1 MSPSGRNRA
10 PEQTAAAGASRRRGP
25 GRGLPRLSVR
35 LPSASLFSLR
45 RWKARLRGWRR
56 RRVSLRKR
64 LRISIIALVTVMVT
78 VQFLATLRVTA
89 EADFRQA
96 LERSESIA
104 SQVSNLLADRL
115 AQALRLADPPPSD
128 LDATVEFWTRTV
140 EQDPSIQDLLSRL
153 LATTDVV
160 VEIQVCDRMGRILA
174 SSNPSSSRLT
184 YRSLPDF
191 AQWNVRPL
199 WDRLFEVMASTREYC
214 VTVPL
219 GIQGMDRPL
228 FTIRVL
234 LSSVLLR
241 NALMPQVNSLALTSA
256 LSLLAAMMLA
266 VLFSNMVLRAL
277 NRLAERIDY
286 LTAGDFAS
294 AAAATGRE
302 SEEIAAVSSKLNL
315 LSEQFRDAL
324 QLRGNLNQL
333 LASLE
338 AAVLMFDPDRRLVL
352 AGQPAERILGRRRED
367 LIGRELSEIFPP
379 ETGLGA
385 AIEAALDRRTPFR
398 DRPAIIERPG
408 LPPARLLVSVEL
420 LENLPGLHQ
429 LGTLIT
435 LRDIESRRRLQS
447 QIDVS
452 TRLTAIGRLTG
463 GVAHEIKNPLN
474 AIALHLEILKAKLAG
489 ADAVGPELDVIER
502 EIGRLDRV
510 VKTFLDFT
518 RPVELK
524 LRAVD
529 LAELVREV
537 IALVTPEANKV
548 GVRIEFETDSAPVP
562 VEADHDLLKQAVL
575 NVVMNGIEAMPDG
588 GALRL
593 ELRRGDDEHELSIA
607 DQGPGIPED
616 LRDKIFNLYFTTKP
630 GGTGIGLAMTFRVVH
645 LHNGTIDF
653 SSELGKGTTFRIRVP
668 AADGV
673 EVKEP
678 AEEPSSASQPKMERA

>member
-1 MSPSGRNRA
+1 
-10 PEQTAAAGASRRRGP
+10 
-25 GRGLPRLSVR
+25 
-35 LPSASLFSLR
+35 
-45 RWKARLRGWRR
+45 
-56 RRVSLRKR
+56 
-64 LRISIIALVTVMVT
+64 MVT

-96 LERSESIA
+96 LQRSESIA

-115 AQALRLADPPPSD
+115 AQEVRLADPPPAD
-128 LDATVEFWTRTV
+128 LDATIELWTRAV
-140 EQDPSIQDLLSRL
+140 ASDPSISELLARL
-153 LATTDVV
+153 LATADVA
-160 VEIQVCDRMGRILA
+160 VEIQVCDRLGRILA
-174 SSNPSSSRLT
+174 SSNPSSARLT

-219 GIQGMDRPL
+219 GIQGMERPL
-228 FTIRVL
+228 FTIRVII
-234 LSSVLLR
+234 SSVLLR

-294 AAAATGRE
+294 ATATSGRE

-352 AGQPAERILGRRRED
+352 AGQPAERILGRRREEM
-367 LIGRELSEIFPP
+367 IGRELSEIFPP
-379 ETGLGA
+379 DTGLGA
-385 AIEAALDRRTPFR
+385 AIEAALERRTPFR

-435 LRDIESRRRLQS
+435 LRDVESRRRLQS

-489 ADAVGPELDVIER
+489 VNTVSPELDVIER

-524 LRAVD
+524 LSSVNFT
-529 LAELVREV
+529 ELVREV
-537 IALVTPEANKV
+537 TVLVTPEAKKA
-548 GVRIEFETDSAPVP
+548 GVQIDFQADGGPTM
-562 VEADHDLLKQAVL
+562 VEADQDLLKQAVL
-575 NVVMNGIEAMPDG
+575 NVVMNGIEAMPKG
-588 GALRL
+588 GRL
-593 ELRRGDDEHELSIA
+593 ELRLRRGSEDHELLVT
-607 DQGPGIPED
+607 DQGPGIPEE

-630 GGTGIGLAMTFRVVH
+630 GGTGIGLAMTFRVIH

-653 SSELGKGTTFRIRVP
+653 TSEVGRGTTFRIRVP
-668 AADGV
+668 AAE
-673 EVKEP
+673 EVTAQEP
-678 AEEPSSASQPKMERA
+678 ADRAASTEQPRMERA

>member
-1 MSPSGRNRA
+1 MSPSGRDRA
-10 PEQTAAAGASRRRGP
+10 PKPAASSRTARLSFS
-25 GRGLPRLSVR
+25 RGLPRVRIR
-35 LPSASLFSLR
+35 LPSALFSPR
-45 RWKARLRGWRR
+45 RWKARFRGWRR

-104 SQVSNLLADRL
+104 AQVSALLADRL
-115 AQALRLADPPPSD
+115 AQAVRLAESPPAD
-128 LDATVEFWTRTV
+128 LEATVEFWTRTV
-140 EQDPSIQDLLSRL
+140 ETDPGIPELLARL

-160 VEIQVCDRMGRILA
+160 VEIQVCDRLGRILA

-219 GIQGMDRPL
+219 GVQGMDRPL

-256 LSLLAAMMLA
+256 LSLLAAVLLA

-294 AAAATGRE
+294 AAATGGRE

-352 AGQPAERILGRRRED
+352 AGPPAERILGRRREEM
-367 LIGRELSEIFPP
+367 IGRELSEIFPP
-379 ETGLGA
+379 DTGLGA
-385 AIEAALDRRTPFR
+385 AIEAALDRRMPFR

-408 LPPARLLVSVEL
+408 LPPAHLLVSVEL

-435 LRDIESRRRLQS
+435 LRDVESRRRLQS

-489 ADAVGPELDVIER
+489 VDAVGPELDVIER

-524 LRAVD
+524 LRPID

-537 IALVTPEANKV
+537 IALVTPEAGKT
-548 GVRIEFETDSAPVP
+548 GVRIQFQAPSGRAF

-575 NVVMNGIEAMPDG
+575 NVVMNGIEAMPKG
-588 GALRL
+588 GRLRL
-593 ELRRGDDEHELSIA
+593 ELRRGGEDHELVIA
-607 DQGPGIPED
+607 DEGPGIPEE
-616 LRDKIFNLYFTTKP
+616 LREKIFNLYFTTKP
-630 GGTGIGLAMTFRVVH
+630 GGTGIGLAMTFRVIH

-653 SSELGKGTTFRIRVP
+653 TSEPGRGATFCIRVP
-668 AADGV
+668 ATEAV
-673 EVKEP
+673 E
-678 AEEPSSASQPKMERA
+678 AEEPGRESSPASQPRMERA

>member
-1 MSPSGRNRA
+1 MGSWF
-10 PEQTAAAGASRRRGP
+10 
-25 GRGLPRLSVR
+25 PRVRIR
-35 LPSASLFSLR
+35 LPAAVDFSPR
-45 RWKARLRGWRR
+45 RWKARFRSWRR

-89 EADFRQA
+89 EADFHQA
-96 LERSESIA
+96 LDRSQSIA
-104 SQVSNLLADRL
+104 AQVSALLADRL
-115 AQALRLADPPPSD
+115 AQAVRLAESPPAD
-128 LDATVEFWTRTV
+128 LDATVAFWTRALET
-140 EQDPSIQDLLSRL
+140 DPGIPDLLARL

-160 VEIQVCDRMGRILA
+160 VEIQVCDRLGRILA

-219 GIQGMDRPL
+219 GVQGMEHPL
-228 FTIRVL
+228 FTVRVL

-294 AAAATGRE
+294 AAAASGRE

-352 AGQPAERILGRRRED
+352 AGQPAERILGRKRED
-367 LIGRELSEIFPP
+367 MIGRELSEIFPP
-379 ETGLGA
+379 DTGLGA
-385 AIEAALDRRTPFR
+385 AIDAALDRRTPFR

-435 LRDIESRRRLQS
+435 LRDVESRRRLQN

-489 ADAVGPELDVIER
+489 VDAVGPELDVIER

-524 LRAVD
+524 LRGVD
-529 LAELVREV
+529 LAELLREV
-537 IALVTPEANKV
+537 IALVTPEATKV
-548 GVRIEFETDSAPVP
+548 GVQIEFRANSEPAL

-575 NVVMNGIEAMPDG
+575 NVVMNGIEAMPKG
-588 GALRL
+588 GRLRL
-593 ELRRGDDEHELSIA
+593 ELRRGSEEHELLIA
-607 DQGPGIPED
+607 DEGPGIPEE

-630 GGTGIGLAMTFRVVH
+630 GGTGIGLAMTFRVIH

-653 SSELGKGTTFRIRVP
+653 TSELGQGAAFHIRLP
-668 AADGV
+668 AAEGV
-673 EVKEP
+673 GMGGAARETPSTREP
-678 AEEPSSASQPKMERA
+678 KLERT

>member
-1 MSPSGRNRA
+1 MSRLGRKRPP
-10 PEQTAAAGASRRRGP
+10 PENAGPAGAR
-25 GRGLPRLSVR
+25 RLSIGTGFPRVKVR
-35 LPSASLFSLR
+35 LPAALFSPGRWKERFR
-45 RWKARLRGWRR
+45 RWRH

-96 LERSESIA
+96 LQRSESIA

-115 AQALRLADPPPSD
+115 AQEVRLADPPPAD
-128 LDATVEFWTRTV
+128 LDATIELWTRAV
-140 EQDPSIQDLLSRL
+140 ASDPSISELLARL
-153 LATTDVV
+153 LATADVA
-160 VEIQVCDRMGRILA
+160 VEIQVCDRLGRILA
-174 SSNPSSSRLT
+174 SSNPSSARLT

-219 GIQGMDRPL
+219 GIQGMERPL
-228 FTIRVL
+228 FTIRVII
-234 LSSVLLR
+234 SSVLLR

-294 AAAATGRE
+294 ATATSGRE

-352 AGQPAERILGRRRED
+352 AGQPAERILGRRREEM
-367 LIGRELSEIFPP
+367 IGRELSEIFPP
-379 ETGLGA
+379 DTGLGA
-385 AIEAALDRRTPFR
+385 AIEAALERRTPFR

-435 LRDIESRRRLQS
+435 LRDVESRRRLQS

-489 ADAVGPELDVIER
+489 VNTVSPELDVIER

-524 LRAVD
+524 LSSVNFT
-529 LAELVREV
+529 ELVREV
-537 IALVTPEANKV
+537 TVLVTPEAKKA
-548 GVRIEFETDSAPVP
+548 GVQIDFQADGGPTM
-562 VEADHDLLKQAVL
+562 VEADQDLLKQAVL
-575 NVVMNGIEAMPDG
+575 NVVMNGIEAMPKG
-588 GALRL
+588 GRL
-593 ELRRGDDEHELSIA
+593 ELRLRRGSEDHELLVT
-607 DQGPGIPED
+607 DQGPGIPEE

-630 GGTGIGLAMTFRVVH
+630 GGTGIGLAMTFRVIH

-653 SSELGKGTTFRIRVP
+653 TSEVGRGTTFRIRVP
-668 AADGV
+668 AAE
-673 EVKEP
+673 EVTAQEP
-678 AEEPSSASQPKMERA
+678 ADRAASTEQPRMERA